1 MLVIIDFL
9 EKLLYNV
16 SEKYFAKGCCYIMKE
31 TLKIYKREAFAFGF
45 SFFMLFIA
53 YICKYVLYLEHIV
66 STVFSL
72 LSLTGIIILTAL
84 IIWRLLIEN
93 KLLMLVTIVILF
105 SMAIFNSTQ
114 TNAVIFP
121 LIFELIRKC
130 ITYKSPLDTM
140 SLENKIKRFNNEKN
154 TVKATPAQSPPDGFA
169 LNLRTYFPSS
179 CTEIP

>member
-1 MLVIIDFL
+1 
-9 EKLLYNV
+9 
-16 SEKYFAKGCCYIMKE
+16 MKE

-45 SFFMLFIA
+45 SLFMLFIA
-53 YICKYVLYLEHIV
+53 YICKYVLYIV

-154 TVKATPAQSPPDGFA
+154 TVKATPHKARLMA
-169 LNLRTYFPSS
+169 LH
-179 CTEIP
+179 